1 MSNKIMKG
9 VVATFDRDNID
20 TDQIIP
26 TEYLKS
32 IKKFGF
38 GDFLFDGWRYLDEGR
53 LDMSADDRSKNA
65 DFILNQQPYD
75 SSQILLTR
83 DNFGCGSSRE
93 HAVWALRDFG
103 FKAVVAS
110 SFGDI
115 FYNNCFK
122 NSVLPI
128 KLAKDEINQLFL
140 LATPSPISIE
150 IDLIAKELKVDK
162 EISMQFEV
170 KDSLLQR
177 IIHNLDDVDITL
189 KDAALI
195 KAYEQSR
202 QKDRPWLFNYSNP
215 GIKK

>member
-1 MSNKIMKG
+1 MKSNSEGLIIDG
-9 VVATFDRDNID
+9 IVAYIDRDNID

-38 GDFLFDGWRYLDEGR
+38 EDYLFDGWRYE
-53 LDMSADDRSKNA
+53 DDGKLGVKKEERIINKE
-65 DFILNQQPYD
+65 FILNNEPFNK
-75 SSQILLTR
+75 SKILLSR

-103 FKAVVAS
+103 IKAVIAS

-128 KLAKDEINQLFL
+128 KLEKNYIEMMFNETKDDLLEISIDIQKKEIN
-140 LATPSPISIE
+140 
-150 IDLIAKELKVDK
+150 LKQK
-162 EISMQFEV
+162 IIKFEV
-170 KDSLLQR
+170 DDFLIDR
-177 IIHNLDDVDITL
+177 IIYGLDDVDITL
-189 KDAALI
+189 KEKNKIMNFEKERI
-195 KAYEQSR
+195 KN
-202 QKDRPWLFNYSNP
+202 KPWIFAND
-215 GIKK
+215 

>member
-1 MSNKIMKG
+1 MTNPIITG
-9 VVATFDRDNID
+9 IVATFDRDNID

-53 LDMSADDRSKNA
+53 LDMVSDERSKNHE
-65 DFILNQQPYD
+65 FILNKEPYTN
-75 SSQILLTR
+75 SEILLTR

-103 FKAVVAS
+103 FKAVIAS

-128 KLAKDEINQLFL
+128 ILTKDEINHLFEICSS
-140 LATPSPISIE
+140 SPTNFE
-150 IDLIAKELKVDK
+150 IDLMEKNIKFDGESSYSFDVKE
-162 EISMQFEV
+162 
-170 KDSLLQR
+170 SLLDR
-177 IIHNLDDVDITL
+177 IVNNLDDVDITL
-189 KDAALI
+189 KHKNHIEAF
-195 KAYEQSR
+195 EQKR
-202 QKDRPWLFNYSNP
+202 RAQRPWLFDYSN
-215 GIKK
+215 

>member
-1 MSNKIMKG
+1 MTNSVITG
-9 VVATFDRDNID
+9 IVATFDRDNID

-53 LDMSADDRSKNA
+53 LDMTSEDRSKNH
-65 DFILNQQPYD
+65 DFILNKEPFTNAE
-75 SSQILLTR
+75 ILLAR

-103 FKAVVAS
+103 FKAVIAS

-128 KLAKDEINQLFL
+128 KLSKEEINHLFN
-140 LATPSPISIE
+140 ISSSSSINFQ
-150 IDLIAKELKVDK
+150 IDLQRKDLKFGDD
-162 EISMQFEV
+162 SSYSFDV
-170 KDSLLQR
+170 KDSLLDR
-177 IIHNLDDVDITL
+177 IINNLDDVDITL
-189 KDAALI
+189 RHKSDI
-195 KAYEQSR
+195 KIFEQTR
-202 QKDRPWLFNYSNP
+202 RNQRPWLFDYTN
-215 GIKK
+215 